1 MDFLPHVW
9 HDMITEVLN
18 NNSLSVNDIDFFIFS
33 QLSDAF
39 NMKTLELLGIPEEKY
54 HFLGREYGYTGN
66 TCPILCLNRMWDK
79 YAEAGNRIVTS
90 TVGAGLSYIVQL
102 YEF

>member
-1 MDFLPHVW
+1 
-9 HDMITEVLN
+9 MITEVLN